1 MEKII
6 TNQVICSS
14 DRNLKENVSDIHF
27 NILNKLNNI
36 KEKAFN
42 FKDDA
47 DKRTVYGVIAQDVQ
61 KAGLD
66 ELVHIKDDGT
76 LGVDYISYLILK
88 VAKLEKDNSALINAI
103 VELGKKV
110 KELENK

>member
-14 DRNLKENVSDIHF
+14 DRNLKENISDIHF
-27 NILNKLNNI
+27 TILNKLNNI
-36 KEKAFN
+36 KEKSFN

-47 DKRTVYGVIAQDVQ
+47 DKRTVYGIIAQDVQ

-66 ELVHIKDDGT
+66 ELVYTKEDGT
-76 LGVDYISYLILK
+76 LAVDYTSYLILK
-88 VAKLEKDNSALINAI
+88 IAKLEKVIDTL
-103 VELGKKV
+103 VEFVKKG
-110 KELENK
+110 E